1 MLRLLLMLRATQD
14 ASLFGTSAVDRY
26 GCALSPYDR
35 DEIVDEQSLYLVK
48 RTRREEDTM
57 AAPGG
62 ESGYGSYF

>member
-1 MLRLLLMLRATQD
+1 MLRATQD

-35 DEIVDEQSLYLVK
+35 DEIVDEQSLYLVQ

-57 AAPGG
+57 GG